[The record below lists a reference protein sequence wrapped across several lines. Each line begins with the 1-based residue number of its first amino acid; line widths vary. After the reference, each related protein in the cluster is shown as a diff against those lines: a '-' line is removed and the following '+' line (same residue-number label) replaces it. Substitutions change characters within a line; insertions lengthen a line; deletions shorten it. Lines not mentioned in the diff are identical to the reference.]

1 MRLTMA
7 MPKTSAEIVAEL
19 GKNPSSPKKRQASL
33 NRILSENKHDPRLAS
48 TKVAQGVVGPII
60 IRLRYEGIVRSV
72 LMEDPL
78 PQGAGLFYDIT
89 TEFGAAYKLQPHDNE
104 VKISQ
109 YEGNRVRY
117 DVIRIAAFPV
127 ISEEDIYKLAINMV
141 DYAKGEAEQRIMEQ
155 EDGYLFSCFDAAV
168 SKITSSSPDA
178 AGLTSHVSTVT
189 GDISPTA
196 FYNAEKIAI
205 QNRLE
210 SHRVIMNPATA
221 NDLYTW
227 KIDTTGVKFL
237 DDVMDGKPITK
248 MGKFSIMTSVIC
260 PLDKIYMIP
269 EPEYIGWMPILKQ
282 LDGVDNPKAENFTIG
297 WVYSELINLI
307 VANSYG
313 IVRMDLQGD

>member
-1 MRLTMA
+1 MA

-19 GKNPSSPKKRQASL
+19 GANPSSPAKRQASL
-33 NRILSENKHDPRLAS
+33 NKILTDNRHDTRLAS

-60 IRLRYEGIVRSV
+60 MRLRYEGIVRSV

-117 DVIRIAAFPV
+117 EVIRIAAFPQ

-155 EDGYLFSCFDAAV
+155 EDGYLFSSLDAAV
-168 SKITSSSPDA
+168 AKIDADNPDW

-189 GDISPTA
+189 GEINPKA
-196 FYNAEKIAI
+196 FYDAEKIAI
-205 QNRLE
+205 QNRLQ

-248 MGKFSIMTSVIC
+248 MGKFSIMTSIIC
-260 PLDKIYMIP
+260 PLNKIYLVP
-269 EPEYIGWMPILKQ
+269 EPEYLGWMPILKQ
-282 LDGVDNPKAENFTIG
+282 LEGVDNPKAENFTIG
-297 WVYSELINLI
+297 WVYSELINEI
-307 VANSYG
+307 IANSYG
-313 IVRMDLQGD
+313 IVRMDLTA

>member
-1 MRLTMA
+1 MA

-19 GKNPSSPKKRQASL
+19 GANPSSPAKRQASL
-33 NRILSENKHDPRLAS
+33 NKILTDNRHDTRLAS

-60 IRLRYEGIVRSV
+60 MRLRYEGIVRSV

-117 DVIRIAAFPV
+117 EVIRIAAFPQ

-155 EDGYLFSCFDAAV
+155 EDGYLFSSLDAAV
-168 SKITSSSPDA
+168 AKIDTDNPDW

-189 GDISPTA
+189 GEINPKA
-196 FYNAEKIAI
+196 FYDAEKIAI
-205 QNRLE
+205 QNRLQ

-248 MGKFSIMTSVIC
+248 MGKFSIMTSIIC
-260 PLDKIYMIP
+260 PLNKIYLVP
-269 EPEYIGWMPILKQ
+269 EPEYLGWMPILKQ
-282 LDGVDNPKAENFTIG
+282 LEGVDNPKAENFTIG
-297 WVYSELINLI
+297 WVYSELVNEII
-307 VANSYG
+307 ANSYG
-313 IVRMDLQGD
+313 IVRMDLTA